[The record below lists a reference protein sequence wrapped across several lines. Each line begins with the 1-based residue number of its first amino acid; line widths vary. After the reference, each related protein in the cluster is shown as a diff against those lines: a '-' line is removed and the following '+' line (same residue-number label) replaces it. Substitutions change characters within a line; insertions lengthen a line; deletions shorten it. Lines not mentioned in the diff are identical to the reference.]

1 MVFYQKNFNHIC
13 IPIDT
18 NPRMTDQERHIAVW
32 NNCLQIIANN
42 IDPQQVSTW
51 FKPIR
56 PVSLDGAR
64 LTVEVPSDFFREY
77 IEGAY
82 KDLIRLTI
90 RRAIGADAQLYYL
103 VRPVQNRQGMVLPQ
117 EEGSVPG
124 NNPISV
130 PTYQPAGNPG
140 PFVFPG
146 IKRVT
151 INSRLNPSYC
161 FGNLVEGDCNKMGVS
176 AGESIAQAPGKTPFN
191 PLFLFGGPG
200 LGKTHIAQAIG
211 IDIKKNFPDQVVLYV
226 TGNEFKTQYMDAV
239 KGNRIVDF
247 IAFYQR
253 IDVLIVDDIQDL
265 ATPGAQN
272 SFFNVFNHL
281 HGSGKQLIFTSDRA
295 PADLQNF
302 EERLLS
308 RFKWGLSVEL
318 SRPDYATRVKML
330 KSRSEREGVA
340 LEEEVLAYLA
350 SRIKTNF
357 RELEGTLTSLV
368 AYATLGHSDISL
380 DLARTVTGN
389 IVGEEHTDVT
399 TDLILKTVCEYFNIT
414 RDQLLAPTR
423 KRQIVQARQI
433 AMYECRNL
441 IPNCSLSTI
450 GAELGGK
457 DHATVVHACTTVQ
470 DLVQIDKQFRQ
481 WVEDIE
487 SMVVVPVE

>member
-1 MVFYQKNFNHIC
+1 
-13 IPIDT
+13 
-18 NPRMTDQERHIAVW
+18 MTDQERHIAVW
-32 NNCLQIIANN
+32 NSCLQIIENN
-42 IDPQQVSTW
+42 IDPQQFNTW
-51 FKPIR
+51 FKSIR
-56 PVSLDGAR
+56 PVSLVGSK

-90 RRAIGADAQLYYL
+90 RRAIGAEAQLFYL
-103 VRPVQNRQGMVLPQ
+103 VRPIQNHEGMVLPAGQ
-117 EEGSVPG
+117 SATPT
-124 NNPISV
+124 NNPVSI
-130 PTYQPAGNPG
+130 PTYQPSGTPS

-146 IKRVT
+146 TQRLK
-151 INSRLNPSYC
+151 INPRLNPVYS
-161 FGNLVEGDCNKMGVS
+161 FGNLVEGECNKLGVS
-176 AGESIAQAPGKTPFN
+176 AGESISMAPGKTPFN

-211 IDIKKNFPDQVVLYV
+211 IDIKERFQNLQVLYV
-226 TGNEFKTQYMDAV
+226 SGNEFKTQYMDAV

-265 ATPGAQN
+265 VGQGSQN
-272 SFFNVFNHL
+272 TFFNVFNHL
-281 HGSGKQLIFTSDRA
+281 HQNGKQLIFTSDRA

-318 SRPDYATRVKML
+318 TRPDYETRLEML
-330 KSRSEREGVA
+330 RARALREGVP
-340 LEEEVLAYLA
+340 LTEDVLTFLA

-368 AYATLGHSDISL
+368 AHATLGHREINVELAQSITGKIVGEQESDIS
-380 DLARTVTGN
+380 
-389 IVGEEHTDVT
+389 I
-399 TDLILKTVCEYFNIT
+399 DLIIKTVCEYFNIT
-414 RDQLLAPTR
+414 RDMMLSKSR

-441 IPNCSLSTI
+441 LQNCSLSTI
-450 GAELGGK
+450 GSELGGK
-457 DHATVVHACTTVQ
+457 DHATVLHACSTVQ
-470 DLVQIDKQFRQ
+470 DLMSTDKLFRQ
-481 WVEDIE
+481 WVDDIE
-487 SMVVVPVE
+487 NMIVVPVER

>member
-1 MVFYQKNFNHIC
+1 MLL
-13 IPIDT
+13 PAT
-18 NPRMTDQERHIAVW
+18 EG
-32 NNCLQIIANN
+32 
-42 IDPQQVSTW
+42 
-51 FKPIR
+51 
-56 PVSLDGAR
+56 PVP
-64 LTVEVPSDFFREY
+64 T
-77 IEGAY
+77 
-82 KDLIRLTI
+82 
-90 RRAIGADAQLYYL
+90 
-103 VRPVQNRQGMVLPQ
+103 
-117 EEGSVPG
+117 
-124 NNPISV
+124 NNPVSV

-140 PFVFPG
+140 AFVFPG

-151 INSRLNPSYC
+151 INSRLNPVYC

-176 AGESIAQAPGKTPFN
+176 AGESIALSPGKTPFN

-200 LGKTHIAQAIG
+200 LGKTHIAQAVG
-211 IDIKKNFPDQVVLYV
+211 IEIKKKFPEQVVLYV

-281 HGSGKQLIFTSDRA
+281 HQNGKQLIFTSDRA
-295 PADLQNF
+295 PSELQNF

-318 SRPDYATRVKML
+318 SRPDYNTRLEML
-330 KSRSEREGVA
+330 RSRAMREGVE
-340 LEEEVLAYLA
+340 LEEEVLNYLA

-368 AYATLGHSDISL
+368 AYATLGHSDISI

-389 IVGEEHTDVT
+389 IVGEKEAEIN
-399 TDLILKTVCEYFNIT
+399 TDLVLKTVCEYFNIT
-414 RDQLLAPTR
+414 RDQLLATTR

-441 IPNCSLSTI
+441 ISNCSLSTI

-457 DHATVVHACTTVQ
+457 DHATVVHACTTVAN
-470 DLVQIDKQFRQ
+470 LIATDKQFRQ

-487 SMVVVPVE
+487 SMIVVPVE

>member
-1 MVFYQKNFNHIC
+1 M
-13 IPIDT
+13 T
-18 NPRMTDQERHIAVW
+18 NQERHIAVW
-32 NNCLQIIANN
+32 ANCLQIFENN
-42 IDPQQVSTW
+42 MDPQQFNTW
-51 FKPIR
+51 FKLIR
-56 PVSLDGAR
+56 PVSLDGAK

-90 RRAIGADAQLYYL
+90 RRAIGADAQLFYL
-103 VRPVQNRQGMVLPQ
+103 VRPVQNREGMLLPSGQ
-117 EEGSVPG
+117 SATPT
-124 NNPISV
+124 NNPVSI
-130 PTYQPAGNPG
+130 PTYQPSGTPS

-146 IKRVT
+146 TQRVR
-151 INSRLNPSYC
+151 INPRLNPEYS
-161 FGNLVEGDCNKMGVS
+161 FGNLVEGECNKLGVS
-176 AGESIAQAPGKTPFN
+176 AGESISMAPGKTPFN

-211 IDIKKNFPDQVVLYV
+211 IDIKERFQGLQVLYV

-265 ATPGAQN
+265 LGQGSQN
-272 SFFNVFNHL
+272 TFFNVFNHL
-281 HGSGKQLIFTSDRA
+281 HQNGKQLIFTSDRA
-295 PADLQNF
+295 PVDLQNF

-318 SRPDYATRVKML
+318 TRPDYETRLEML
-330 KSRSEREGVA
+330 RSRALREGVA
-340 LEEEVLAYLA
+340 LSEEVLTFLA

-368 AYATLGHSDISL
+368 AHATLGHRNIDVE
-380 DLARTVTGN
+380 LAQSVTGK
-389 IVGEEHTDVT
+389 IVGEQETEVNI
-399 TDLILKTVCEYFNIT
+399 DLITQTVCEYFNLT
-414 RDQLLAPTR
+414 RDLLLSKSR

-441 IPNCSLSTI
+441 IQNCSLSTI

-457 DHATVVHACTTVQ
+457 DHATVLHACSTVQ
-470 DLVQIDKQFRQ
+470 DLMSTDKLFRQ

-487 SMVVVPVE
+487 QMLVVPVER

>member
-1 MVFYQKNFNHIC
+1 
-13 IPIDT
+13 
-18 NPRMTDQERHIAVW
+18 MTDQERHIAVW
-32 NNCLQIIANN
+32 NNCLRIIENN
-42 IDPQQVSTW
+42 IDPKQFSTW
-51 FKPIR
+51 FTPIR
-56 PVSLDGAR
+56 PVSLEGAK

-82 KDLIRLTI
+82 KDILRLTI
-90 RRAIGADAQLYYL
+90 KRAIGADAQLFYL
-103 VRPVQNRQGMVLPQ
+103 VRPVQNREGMVLP
-117 EEGSVPG
+117 ETPASAPV

-130 PTYQPAGNPG
+130 PTYQPSGTPS

-146 IKRVT
+146 VQRVK
-151 INSRLNPSYC
+151 INPRLNPVYC
-161 FGNLVEGDCNKMGVS
+161 FRNLVEGECNKLGVG
-176 AGESIAQAPGKTPFN
+176 AGESISQAPGKTPFN

-211 IDIKKNFPDQVVLYV
+211 IDIKERFQNLTVLYV

-247 IAFYQR
+247 IAFYLR

-265 ATPGAQN
+265 VGQGSQN
-272 SFFNVFNHL
+272 TFFTVFNHL
-281 HGSGKQLIFTSDRA
+281 HQNGKQLIFTSDRA
-295 PADLQNF
+295 PVDLQNF

-318 SRPDYATRVKML
+318 SRPDYATRLEML
-330 KSRSEREGVA
+330 RSRAQREGVR
-340 LEEEVLAYLA
+340 LDEEVLTFLA

-357 RELEGTLTSLV
+357 RELEGTLTSLL
-368 AYATLGHSDISL
+368 AHATLAHRDINVE
-380 DLARTVTGN
+380 LAQSITGK
-389 IVGEEHTDVT
+389 IVGEEVTDVNMNT
-399 TDLILKTVCEYFNIT
+399 IISTVCEYFNIT
-414 RDQLLAPTR
+414 RDTLLSKSR

-441 IPNCSLSTI
+441 ISGCSLSTI

-457 DHATVVHACTTVQ
+457 DHATVLHACSTVQ
-470 DLVQIDKQFRQ
+470 DLMSTDKLFKQ

-487 SMVVVPVE
+487 NMVAVPVER

>member
-1 MVFYQKNFNHIC
+1 
-13 IPIDT
+13 
-18 NPRMTDQERHIAVW
+18 MTDQERHIAVW
-32 NNCLQIIANN
+32 NNCLQIIENN

-90 RRAIGADAQLYYL
+90 RRAIGADAQLFYL
-103 VRPVQNRQGMVLPQ
+103 VRPVRNREGMVLPQ
-117 EEGSVPG
+117 EEGSVPA
-124 NNPISV
+124 NNPVSV

-151 INSRLNPSYC
+151 INSRLNPTYC
-161 FGNLVEGDCNKMGVS
+161 FSNLVEGDCNKMGVS
-176 AGESIAQAPGKTPFN
+176 AGESIAKAPGKTPFN

-200 LGKTHIAQAIG
+200 LGKTHIAQAVG

-281 HGSGKQLIFTSDRA
+281 HGNGKQLIFTSDRA

-318 SRPDYATRVKML
+318 SRPDYNTRVEML
-330 KSRSEREGVA
+330 RSRSMREGVA
-340 LEEEVLAYLA
+340 LDEEVLTYLA

-389 IVGEEHTDVT
+389 IVGEEPQGLTPDT
-399 TDLILKTVCEYFNIT
+399 ILRTVCEYFNIT
-414 RDQLLAPTR
+414 REQLVAPTR

-457 DHATVVHACTTVQ
+457 DHATVVHACSTVQ
-470 DLVQIDKQFRQ
+470 DLIQTDKMFRQ

>member
-1 MVFYQKNFNHIC
+1 
-13 IPIDT
+13 
-18 NPRMTDQERHIAVW
+18 MTDQERHIAVW
-32 NNCLQIIANN
+32 QNCLQIIESN
-42 IDPQQVSTW
+42 IDPQQFNTW

-56 PVSLDGAR
+56 PVSLVEAT

-82 KDLIRLTI
+82 KDLLRLTI
-90 RRAIGADAQLYYL
+90 RRAIGADAQLFYL
-103 VRPVQNRQGMVLPQ
+103 VRPVQYREGMVLP
-117 EEGSVPG
+117 SAKSATPT
-124 NNPISV
+124 NNPVSV
-130 PTYQPAGNPG
+130 PTYQPSGSPS

-146 IKRVT
+146 TTRVK
-151 INSRLNPSYC
+151 INPRLNPVYC
-161 FGNLVEGDCNKMGVS
+161 FGNLVEGECNKLGIN
-176 AGESIAQAPGKTPFN
+176 AGESISHAPGKTPFN

-211 IDIKKNFPDQVVLYV
+211 IDIKERFQDKVVLYV

-265 ATPGAQN
+265 VGQASQN
-272 SFFNVFNHL
+272 TFFNVFNHL
-281 HGSGKQLIFTSDRA
+281 HQNGKQLIFTSDRA
-295 PADLQNF
+295 PVDLQNF

-318 SRPDYATRVKML
+318 SRPDYNTRLEML
-330 KSRSEREGVA
+330 RGRAQREGVA
-340 LEEEVLAYLA
+340 LSEDVLSFLA

-357 RELEGTLTSLV
+357 RELEGTFTSLV
-368 AYATLGHSDISL
+368 AYATLGHRNIDV
-380 DLARTVTGN
+380 DLAQNITGK
-389 IVGEEHTDVT
+389 IVGEEETEVSMET
-399 TDLILKTVCEYFNIT
+399 IISTVCEYFNIT
-414 RDQLLAPTR
+414 REQMLSR
-423 KRQIVQARQI
+423 SRVRQIVQARQI

-441 IPNCSLSTI
+441 IQNCSLSTI

-457 DHATVVHACTTVQ
+457 DHATVLHACTTVH
-470 DLVQIDKQFRQ
+470 DLMSTDKLFRQ

-487 SMVVVPVE
+487 GMIVVPVEQ

>member
-1 MVFYQKNFNHIC
+1 V
-13 IPIDT
+13 T
-18 NPRMTDQERHIAVW
+18 GTDRHIAVW
-32 NNCLQIIANN
+32 NNCLQIIENN

-90 RRAIGADAQLYYL
+90 RRAIGADAQLFYL
-103 VRPVQNRQGMVLPQ
+103 VRPVRNREGMVLPQ
-117 EEGSVPG
+117 EEGSVPA
-124 NNPISV
+124 NNPVSV

-151 INSRLNPSYC
+151 INSRLNPTYC
-161 FGNLVEGDCNKMGVS
+161 FSNLVEGDCNKMGVS
-176 AGESIAQAPGKTPFN
+176 AGESIAKAPGKTPFN

-200 LGKTHIAQAIG
+200 LGKTHIAQAVG

-281 HGSGKQLIFTSDRA
+281 HGNGKQLIFTSDRA

-318 SRPDYATRVKML
+318 SRPDYNTRVEML
-330 KSRSEREGVA
+330 RSRSMREGVA
-340 LEEEVLAYLA
+340 LDEEVLTYLA

-389 IVGEEHTDVT
+389 IVGEEPQGLTPDT
-399 TDLILKTVCEYFNIT
+399 ILKTVCEYFNIT
-414 RDQLLAPTR
+414 REQLVAPTR

-441 IPNCSLSTI
+441 IPSCSLSTI

-457 DHATVVHACTTVQ
+457 DHATVVHACSTVQ
-470 DLVQIDKQFRQ
+470 DLIQTDKQFRQ

>member
-1 MVFYQKNFNHIC
+1 
-13 IPIDT
+13 
-18 NPRMTDQERHIAVW
+18 
-32 NNCLQIIANN
+32 
-42 IDPQQVSTW
+42 
-51 FKPIR
+51 
-56 PVSLDGAR
+56 
-64 LTVEVPSDFFREY
+64 
-77 IEGAY
+77 
-82 KDLIRLTI
+82 
-90 RRAIGADAQLYYL
+90 
-103 VRPVQNRQGMVLPQ
+103 
-117 EEGSVPG
+117 
-124 NNPISV
+124 
-130 PTYQPAGNPG
+130 
-140 PFVFPG
+140 
-146 IKRVT
+146 
-151 INSRLNPSYC
+151 
-161 FGNLVEGDCNKMGVS
+161 MGVS

-318 SRPDYATRVKML
+318 SRPDFATRVQML

-340 LEEEVLAYLA
+340 LEEEVLNYLA

-399 TDLILKTVCEYFNIT
+399 PDLILKTVCEYFNIT

-457 DHATVVHACTTVQ
+457 DHATVVHACSTVQ

-487 SMVVVPVE
+487 NMVVVLVE